1 MEKNKTAT
9 VDSFG
14 ISFHQTSKTC
24 DHKNIRLQREIPG
37 MSRRKRVLTTHQN
50 ASGKKRFLKESR
62 VSQEEDLF
70 MLIRNVHF
78 YNQMVVVVTGGL
90 P

>member
-1 MEKNKTAT
+1 MRVKILGESARYGKNKTAT
-9 VDSFG
+9 DVDSFG

-50 ASGKKRFLKESR
+50 ASCKRDSLYGQNE
-62 VSQEEDLF
+62 V
-70 MLIRNVHF
+70 
-78 YNQMVVVVTGGL
+78 
-90 P
+90 